1 MDYEKKYRDLVEA
14 VKELQEA
21 NPSDDGIQKW
31 VEDNVPELKESDD
44 ERIRKALIKY
54 YSFNKDGGSH
64 ALNNITPEQILDWL
78 ERQGEQKTSSKV
90 KPKFRIGDVIEV
102 KPMKCYGKIFTGK
115 PNKIID
121 ITEESYILD
130 DGKAYSI
137 ELQDGWKL
145 SEQKPADKVEPI
157 VIRDFNSVFSREQ
170 VEEIDKR
177 IEESQRLY
185 NAKLR
190 DAIQKV
196 EDFPMT
202 D

>member
-1 MDYEKKYRDLVEA
+1 MDYEKAYKEAHSRAEMFRDTIYGGIAEEIFPDLRESSYDEKIRKELIEM
-14 VKELQEA
+14 VKEDW
-21 NPSDDGIQKW
+21 PGRSD
-31 VEDNVPELKESDD
+31 VV
-44 ERIRKALIKY
+44 
-54 YSFNKDGGSH
+54 
-64 ALNNITPEQILDWL
+64 DWL
-78 ERQGEQKTSSKV
+78 ERQGEQKKSSKV

-121 ITEESYILD
+121 ITEESYIFD

-157 VIRDFNSVFSREQ
+157 VIRDFYSVFSREQ